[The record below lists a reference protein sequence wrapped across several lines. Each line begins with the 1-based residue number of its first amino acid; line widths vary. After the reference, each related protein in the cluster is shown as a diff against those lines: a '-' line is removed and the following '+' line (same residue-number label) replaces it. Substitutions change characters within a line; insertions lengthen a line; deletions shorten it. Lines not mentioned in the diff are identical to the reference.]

1 MKEQRNTR
9 AKEGSD
15 GLKQS
20 LSISLIQ
27 QKKKEQERV
36 MFSHCWL
43 AKISSFTTILF
54 LPLLK
59 ETGGENMMKKHLMG

>member
-1 MKEQRNTR
+1 
-9 AKEGSD
+9 
-15 GLKQS
+15 
-20 LSISLIQ
+20 
-27 QKKKEQERV
+27 

-59 ETGGENMMKKHLMG
+59 ETGGENMMKKHLMGWDKDRDITQQLTTTGKTDSAYGD